1 MVTGADYRRLVETCR
16 DEGYA
21 LPAVNVVG
29 TDSINAV
36 LEAAARNRADVIIQL
51 SNGGARFYAGE
62 GMEDAARARVLG
74 AVAAA
79 RHVHTVA
86 AAYGVCVIL
95 HTDHADRKLL
105 PWISGLIDAS
115 EEAVKETG
123 QPLFSSHMIDLSA
136 EPLEDNIAECA
147 AFLRRMAPLGIGLEI
162 ELGVTGGE
170 EDGIGHDLDDGA
182 DNAHLYTQPEDVLKA
197 YEALS
202 PLGFVTIAASF
213 GNVHGVRAGQCQA
226 AARDPA
232 QLAGGRG
239 RGHGQGDKPLA
250 LVFHG
255 GSGSEQAKITEAVSY
270 GVFKMNIDTDI
281 QFAFASSVGRYVH
294 EHAEAFSHQIAPST
308 GKPTKKL
315 YDPRKWLRVGRWASW
330 SGWNVPLPIWVPPGA
345 PLRAWSEQVTGVRG
359 KRQRVGRRTSP
370 RNYRTG
376 AYAGLCLE

>member
-1 MVTGADYRRLVETCR
+1 MTETAHPPSARLALKPGVVTGADYRRLVEACR
-16 DEGYA
+16 DGGYA

-62 GMEDAARARVLG
+62 GMKDADQARVLG

-105 PWISGLIDAS
+105 PWVSALVDAS
-115 EEAVKETG
+115 AQAVQETG
-123 QPLFSSHMIDLSA
+123 RPLFSSHMIDLSA
-136 EPLEDNIAECA
+136 EPLDDNIAECA
-147 AFLRRMAPLGIGLEI
+147 SFLRRMAPLGIGLEI

-170 EDGIGHDLDDGA
+170 EDGVGHDVDDGA
-182 DNAHLYTQPEDVLKA
+182 ENAHLYTQPEDVLKA
-197 YEALS
+197 YQALS

-213 GNVHGVRAGQCQA
+213 GNVHGVYAPGNVKLRPEILRNSQAVVARAV
-226 AARDPA
+226 
-232 QLAGGRG
+232 GRG
-239 RGHGQGDKPLA
+239 DRPLA

-255 GSGSEQAKITEAVSY
+255 GSGSEQEKITEAVSY

-294 EHAEAFSHQIAPST
+294 DHAEAFSHQISPST

-315 YDPRKWLRVGRWASW
+315 YDPRKWLRVGENGIVARLEQAFAD
-330 SGWNVPLPIWVPPGA
+330 LGA
-345 PLRAWSEQVTGVRG
+345 TGRSVAA
-359 KRQRVGRRTSP
+359 VGV
-370 RNYRTG
+370 
-376 AYAGLCLE
+376 E